1 MLVSLNHGW
10 KAALST
16 DLLEILRTCWMRDS
30 ALLIFY
36 VVKVFNTFEIYKLTA
51 VQLVKN
57 KAITYT
63 SLLCV

>member
-1 MLVSLNHGW
+1 MAEKQHCQE
-10 KAALST
+10 T
-16 DLLEILRTCWMRDS
+16 FLRTCWMWDS
-30 ALLIFY
+30 ALPIFY
-36 VVKVFNTFEIYKLTA
+36 FVKVFNTFEIYKLTA